1 MIKLYGS
8 SMSRARRCLWMLE
21 ELGLEYEQ
29 VLVNFD
35 GGTRSPEHLK
45 RNPNGHVPVLD
56 DNGFILWESMA
67 INLYLAEKYDK
78 HGLWPSSL
86 TDRAATN
93 QWSFWAMTEV
103 EPHLVVLLIN
113 RLFLPAGQ
121 SDDKA
126 AAAAEAALKA
136 PFKVLD
142 DYLKGR
148 EYILGNRF
156 TVADLNVASVLSI
169 ANLVKL
175 DVSATPTASA
185 YLEKCLARPASQKA
199 SAKK

>member
-1 MIKLYGS
+1 
-8 SMSRARRCLWMLE
+8 MLE
-21 ELGLEYEQ
+21 ELGLEYEH
-29 VLVNFD
+29 VLVSFD

-45 RNPNGHVPVLD
+45 INPNGHVPVLD
-56 DNGFILWESMA
+56 DDGFILWESMA

-78 HGLWPSSL
+78 NGLWPTSVN
-86 TDRAATN
+86 DRATTN
-93 QWSFWAMTEV
+93 QWSYWAMTEV
-103 EPHLVVLLIN
+103 EPNLVVLLVN

-121 SDDKA
+121 GDEKA
-126 AAAAEAALKA
+126 TAAAEAALKT

-142 DYLKGR
+142 DFIKGR

-156 TVADLNVASVLSI
+156 TVADLNVASVLMIS
-169 ANLVKL
+169 NLVQL
-175 DVSATPTASA
+175 DVSATPTASS